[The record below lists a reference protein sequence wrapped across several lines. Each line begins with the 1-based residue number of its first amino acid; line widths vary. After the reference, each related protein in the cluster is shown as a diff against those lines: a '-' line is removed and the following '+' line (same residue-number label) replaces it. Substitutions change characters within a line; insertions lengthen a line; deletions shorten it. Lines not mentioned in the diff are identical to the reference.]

1 MYFASLTSGVI
12 EMEEEELE
20 KKTIFGFRETQ
31 QNRDSDSD
39 DDY

>member
-1 MYFASLTSGVI
+1 MYVTFLTSGVI

-31 QNRDSDSD
+31 QNNDNDTD